1 MTRPVTAV
9 MAADVCEM
17 LNLPAVSPSTI
28 RTWAERGKVK
38 KYGRD
43 QFGHQKYELTDII
56 AQLAPEQA
64 QKRHDALRSAHE
76 LMTSTPV
83 HPNGQAAPF

>member
-9 MAADVCEM
+9 MAAQVCEM
-17 LNLPAVSPSTI
+17 LNLKNPSPSTI

-43 QFGHQKYELTDII
+43 QYGHQKYELTDII
-56 AQLAPEQA
+56 KALQA
-64 QKRHDALRSAHE
+64 S
-76 LMTSTPV
+76 
-83 HPNGQAAPF
+83 